1 MSWWRQTTVYQ
12 VYLRSF
18 ADGNGDGVGD
28 IAGLMSKLDYLHSLG
43 VETLW
48 LSPFYS
54 SPQADFGYDVSD
66 YFQIAPEMGSLD
78 DCHRLIDEVH
88 ARGMKVVFDMVLN
101 HTSDHHH
108 WFSESRASRS
118 SPRRDWYIWRD
129 GKKPGG
135 RAPPNNWRSMIGGSG
150 WHYDERTDQWY
161 WASFLPFQPDLNYRN
176 PEVKEAMLGVV
187 RHWLGAGVDGL
198 RLDIFNAIFKD
209 ASFKDNPR
217 SLRLVPSED
226 DPSSFFQEPRHTIDH
241 PDTLAFA
248 RELRR
253 VVDEVPGPPRFMV
266 GEVFGSPR
274 ALRRYCGDGDG
285 LHLVFLFKA
294 LTTAF
299 RADAFHALIEEVER
313 EFADPL
319 LPTWV
324 FGNHDRPRFIE
335 RLGDDARKAKLVAA
349 LQLTARGV
357 PFVYYGDEIGM
368 SHHDVPPDQALDPIA
383 HRFKRVPRW
392 LRPGLRKRGM
402 LLNRDACRRPMQ
414 WHAGEHAGFT
424 AHEKP
429 WLPAHPHSSAVNV
442 AAQHADPGSLLS
454 TYRRL
459 LSLRR
464 ENATLHSGRLALVD
478 RASLPRSV
486 LGYRREHDGAHAHV
500 RLNFSDRPARVDL
513 RDAPHA
519 AIHSNLRDDARS
531 AAQSYELEPYEA
543 IVLTG
548 WVAGR

>member
-1 MSWWRQTTVYQ
+1 MTWWRHTTVYQ
-12 VYLRSF
+12 VYVRSF

-28 IAGLMSKLDYLHSLG
+28 LAGLASKLDYLHSLG

-48 LSPFYS
+48 LTPFYA

-66 YFQIAPEMGSLD
+66 YFATAPEMGTLD
-78 DCHRLIDEVH
+78 ECHRLIDEVH
-88 ARGMKVVFDMVLN
+88 ARGMKIVFDMVLN

-108 WFSESRASRS
+108 WFQESRGSRS

-129 GKKPGG
+129 GRKPGG

-150 WHYDERTDQWY
+150 WHYDEGTGQWY

-209 ASFKDNPR
+209 ASFEDNPR

-226 DPSSFFQEPRHTIDH
+226 DPSSFFQQPRHTIDH
-241 PDTLAFA
+241 PDTLEFA

-253 VVDEVPGPPRFMV
+253 VVDEMPGPPRFMV
-266 GEVFGSPR
+266 GEVFGAPS
-274 ALRRYCGDGDG
+274 ALRRYCGNGDG

-299 RADAFHALIEEVER
+299 RADAFHRLIEEVER

-324 FGNHDRPRFIE
+324 FGNHDRPRFME
-335 RLGDDARKAKLVAA
+335 RLGDDPRKAKLVAA

-368 SHHDVPPDQALDPIA
+368 GHHDVPSGHALDPIA
-383 HRFKRVPRW
+383 HRFKFVPRW
-392 LRPGLRKRGM
+392 LRPQLRKRGM

-414 WHAGEHAGFT
+414 WHDGEHAGFT

-429 WLPAHPHSSAVNV
+429 WLPAHPHSATVNV
-442 AAQHADPGSLLS
+442 AAQERDPGSLLS

-464 ENATLHSGRLALVD
+464 ANKALHAGRLTLVD
-478 RASLPRSV
+478 RSSLPRSV
-486 LGYRREHDGAHAHV
+486 LGFRREHDGEQAHV
-500 RLNFSDRPARVDL
+500 RLNFGDRPARVDL

-519 AIHSNLRDDARS
+519 ALHSNLGEGVH
-531 AAQSYELEPYEA
+531 AAATEYELEPYEA
-543 IVLTG
+543 IVLTE
-548 WVAGR
+548 